1 MFKGLSGLS
10 SLWSQDMA
18 IDLGT
23 ANTLVY
29 IKGKGV
35 MINEPSIVAK
45 SVHDDKIIA
54 VGYDAKA
61 MVLSFPEGD
70 GRTHGRTHRG
80 IISFELSPLE
90 RCMRINS
97 NGGCPRVTESD

>member
-1 MFKGLSGLS
+1 MSVKNYFTNPLKWISG
-10 SLWSQDMA
+10 DIA

-45 SVHDDKIIA
+45 SVHDDKII
-54 VGYDAKA
+54 D
-61 MVLSFPEGD
+61 ML
-70 GRTHGRTHRG
+70 
-80 IISFELSPLE
+80 
-90 RCMRINS
+90 
-97 NGGCPRVTESD
+97 